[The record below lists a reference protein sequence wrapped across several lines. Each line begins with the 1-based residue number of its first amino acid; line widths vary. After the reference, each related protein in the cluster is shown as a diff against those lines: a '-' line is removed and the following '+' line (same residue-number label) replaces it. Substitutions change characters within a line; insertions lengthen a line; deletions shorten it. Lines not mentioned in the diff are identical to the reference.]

1 MKYVHKNQ
9 IDFLKNSIKNLA
21 LLFDCFALFEATLSN
36 MLCARNYQHD
46 LQNNYPAYT
55 LEQKEFMKACRCF

>member
-9 IDFLKNSIKNLA
+9 IDFPKNSIKELA
-21 LLFDCFALFEATLSN
+21 PSFGCFAHFEATLSN

-46 LQNNYPAYT
+46 LSNNHTAYT
-55 LEQKEFMKACRCF
+55 LEQKEFIKALHCF